1 MIKIS
6 KKFNSVIKRYIVIA
20 FEYNLE
26 IRILKIYLRKEKIGS
41 VFDKYIHCKIQL
53 LCLPVR
59 KRWEIYV
66 ANGLTCIFPNK
77 VFTSE
82 FVLFSRI
89 VAEVAIIPRETR
101 VSWRTWN
108 GRGLHLQNYE
118 HATRRKTSTFST
130 V

>member
-59 KRWEIYV
+59 KR
-66 ANGLTCIFPNK
+66 
-77 VFTSE
+77 
-82 FVLFSRI
+82 
-89 VAEVAIIPRETR
+89 
-101 VSWRTWN
+101 
-108 GRGLHLQNYE
+108 
-118 HATRRKTSTFST
+118 
-130 V
+130 